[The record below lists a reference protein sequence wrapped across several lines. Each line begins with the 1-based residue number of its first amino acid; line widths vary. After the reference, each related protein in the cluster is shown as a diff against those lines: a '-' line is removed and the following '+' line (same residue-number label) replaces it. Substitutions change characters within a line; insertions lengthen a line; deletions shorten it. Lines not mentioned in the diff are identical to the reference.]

1 MIKPGTPLYGVTNG
15 ADPLRVEVPEF
26 SVRSIR
32 QSTPVPGT
40 TNTVYVTLTANY
52 DLGSQSTITMT
63 GLTGSQTQDTGM
75 LDILDQTSS
84 SCLAGAGIWTQAGD
98 LVLRPGP
105 GGMVSGSACGIAFSL
120 QNSDSDQPSPSVQ
133 VSAEIKDGSGN
144 AVGEIAQSEM
154 AKPGMELYGVE
165 DGTDPL
171 KVALPEFGI
180 KSIQQS
186 TPVSGANNTLT
197 VTLMANYHL
206 GSGSRVTVSGLM
218 GSQTADAAH
227 LAVESTSDGIRHH
240 RRVDAELGAAGASCS
255 SLGRN
260 GGGIGLRGDIQPAE
274 LGHQPGITVGEC
286 VRRDPGRDRQ

>member
-1 MIKPGTPLYGVTNG
+1 M
-15 ADPLRVEVPEF
+15 
-26 SVRSIR
+26 
-32 QSTPVPGT
+32 
-40 TNTVYVTLTANY
+40 
-52 DLGSQSTITMT
+52 
-63 GLTGSQTQDTGM
+63 
-75 LDILDQTSS
+75 
-84 SCLAGAGIWTQAGD
+84 
-98 LVLRPGP
+98 
-105 GGMVSGSACGIAFSL
+105 SGSACRIAFSL

-227 LAVESTSDGIRHH
+227 LAVESTSDVFGTTGEWMQSSGQLVLHT
-240 RRVDAELGAAGASCS
+240 AASGGMVAGSACVVTFSLQNSATTRAIVWS
-255 SLGRN
+255 SERT
-260 GGGIGLRGDIQPAE
+260 LRTFSHA
-274 LGHQPGITVGEC
+274 
-286 VRRDPGRDRQ
+286 RARARDE